1 MTNKPKKI
9 IFLLIFAF
17 ALPIIYGWGVSGH
30 KIINRKI
37 ILSFPVSMNPFLYW
51 RDSLAAHGSDA
62 DYRKSTDPNESPRH
76 YIDIDNYPEF
86 LNTGRIPQTLDSLI
100 MLHGYTFVIENGIL
114 PFAIIATVDSVK
126 NYFLAH
132 NWQMAMLKAADLG
145 HYTGDGHNPLHIT
158 RNYNGQYTNQ
168 YGIHSRYETTMIN
181 RDSGNIIYGGDSIS
195 YISNIN
201 QYVFNFIYQN
211 YPYVDSVLRADS
223 IAYSLAGY
231 YNNTYYQ
238 YLWNLA
244 KNFTTLLFKNS
255 SNFTASLI
263 YTAWINAGSPVPV
276 GIEPIANV
284 PGRYILNQNYPN
296 PFNSR
301 TVIEFFIPKTSQ
313 VKITIYDMKGREVET
328 LTNQSYT
335 PGKYKLNLK
344 MNNFASG
351 IYFYKMTAE
360 EFQESKTLILL
371 K

>member
-1 MTNKPKKI
+1 MKVKNNYIK
-9 IFLLIFAF
+9 FLFILVFSVSLF
-17 ALPIIYGWGVSGH
+17 YGWGVSGH

-37 ILSFPVSMNPFLYW
+37 VLSFPVSMNPFMYW

-62 DYRKSTDPNESPRH
+62 DYRKSVDPNESPRH

-86 LNTGRIPQTLDSLI
+86 LSTGRIPQTLDSLI

-181 RDSGNIIYGGDSIS
+181 RDSGNIIYGGDSIE
-195 YISNIN
+195 YVSNVS
-201 QYVFNFIYQN
+201 QFVFNFIYQN

-231 YNNTYYQ
+231 YNITYYQ
-238 YLWNLA
+238 HLWNLA
-244 KNFTTLLFKNS
+244 GNFTTLLFKNS

-263 YTAWINAGSPVPV
+263 YTAWVNAGSPVPV
-276 GIEPIANV
+276 GIGPVANI
-284 PGRYILNQNYPN
+284 PYNYILKQNYPN
-296 PFNSR
+296 PFNSH
-301 TVIEFFIPKTSQ
+301 TVIEFSVPENSS
-313 VKITIYDMKGREVET
+313 VKIIIYDISGRKVEI
-328 LTNQSYT
+328 LTNQIYP
-335 PGKYKLNLK
+335 PGKFSLKFK
-344 MNNFASG
+344 MNNYPSG
-351 IYFYKMTAE
+351 IYFYRMITD
-360 EFQESKTLILL
+360 EFQDTKTLVLL